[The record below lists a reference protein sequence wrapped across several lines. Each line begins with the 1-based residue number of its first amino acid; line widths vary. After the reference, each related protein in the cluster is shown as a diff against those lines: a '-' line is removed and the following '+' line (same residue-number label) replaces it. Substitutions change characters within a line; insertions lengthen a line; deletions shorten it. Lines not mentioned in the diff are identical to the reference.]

1 MDHAIVP
8 RHIVL
13 WCNAQLTLADALLR
27 IGPAD
32 PGKGAVTRNRRRY
45 RRRSSGAHDASTHL
59 LAADPSRLSS
69 AEGRPHGAVFR
80 VSLPLAKT

>member
-32 PGKGAVTRNRRRY
+32 PGALGPNRAVGRGLLDAV
-45 RRRSSGAHDASTHL
+45 RSGE
-59 LAADPSRLSS
+59 ADP
-69 AEGRPHGAVFR
+69 P
-80 VSLPLAKT
+80 T